1 MKYQTFQN
9 LPVAWSN
16 QMRAGAE
23 DNRASQGIGKPENGM
38 KLTVGKRRRKN
49 YCNPNLKTG
58 TLENTRIQIIRC

>member
-38 KLTVGKRRRKN
+38 KLTVGKRKIIVILILRLEHWK
-49 YCNPNLKTG
+49 
-58 TLENTRIQIIRC
+58 TLESRL